1 MARTDSI
8 LSKFPGFYPSGDRYS
23 VLYRWIEV
31 FGSQVDAAEEDLIRV
46 MRSHWVNTANN
57 EGLKGRPAAGKGD
70 LDKIFALYL
79 QALGG
84 TSLLKQA
91 ARRKDEEGIEDDKI
105 FRTRLSGLVK
115 VLRNGAST
123 KSGIIA
129 IVAANLGIVGDS
141 DKANQA
147 RNSIRIE
154 EFLPEQAPTQ
164 TLKVAPYEGF
174 RVENLNGV
182 DITPQIRI
190 TINVALPKPL
200 VNPCLVNLDTGESAR
215 YEGTL
220 LRGDELSF
228 LTDGTAMLSG
238 KPVPIVGKT
247 PKIRPG
253 YTRMRIQAG
262 YGMPAGRFDVD
273 TYDYS
278 RFELEQLTLPGTF
291 DQAKWDESVFSDGT
305 QILNVLV
312 DAIRY
317 IPGAFNVRIPWDIPS
332 YSEALETLEDKPREQ
347 IPFIVDKVKAAGTVP
362 VITYE
367 KRFGEEQGQAVELT
381 IQDRM
386 QPEEQ
391 GQDDAA
397 FSINSINNPYPAG
410 LSHELGDTLQL
421 SGVFDFTTFD
431 SLNTFI

>member
-1 MARTDSI
+1 
-8 LSKFPGFYPSGDRYS
+8 
-23 VLYRWIEV
+23 
-31 FGSQVDAAEEDLIRV
+31 
-46 MRSHWVNTANN
+46 
-57 EGLKGRPAAGKGD
+57 
-70 LDKIFALYL
+70 
-79 QALGG
+79 
-84 TSLLKQA
+84 
-91 ARRKDEEGIEDDKI
+91 
-105 FRTRLSGLVK
+105 
-115 VLRNGAST
+115 
-123 KSGIIA
+123 
-129 IVAANLGIVGDS
+129 
-141 DKANQA
+141 
-147 RNSIRIE
+147 
-154 EFLPEQAPTQ
+154 
-164 TLKVAPYEGF
+164 
-174 RVENLNGV
+174 VENLNGV

-190 TINVALPKPL
+190 TINAALPKPL

-220 LRGDELSF
+220 LPGEELSL

-273 TYDYS
+273 AYDYS
-278 RFELEQLTLPGTF
+278 RFELGQLTLPGTF

-317 IPGAFNVRIPWDIPS
+317 IPGAFNVRIPWDIPG